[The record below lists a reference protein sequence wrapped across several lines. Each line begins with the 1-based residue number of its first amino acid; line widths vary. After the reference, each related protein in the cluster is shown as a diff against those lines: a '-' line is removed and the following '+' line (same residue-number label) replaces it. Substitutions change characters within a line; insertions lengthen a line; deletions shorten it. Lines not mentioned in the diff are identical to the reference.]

1 MIEKITKS
9 IICYISK
16 DNSFITDQLEEIE
29 YNLKV
34 FLYEIT
40 KIVFEI
46 ILFYIIGYGKEAI
59 TIIFVMVITKPFI
72 GGYHEDSQI
81 KCFIATLIIELLI
94 IILAINNELDLTS
107 KLVLG
112 GINIFCV
119 YHRAPVINDKM
130 PMKKKENIRRNRRIG
145 VFNVLVLTLLTLI
158 FFSARVSSIIMWTIT
173 IQIMLMFNKRIN

>member
-72 GGYHEDSQI
+72 GGYHEDSQ
-81 KCFIATLIIELLI
+81 
-94 IILAINNELDLTS
+94 INNELDLTS

>member
-72 GGYHEDSQI
+72 
-81 KCFIATLIIELLI
+81 
-94 IILAINNELDLTS
+94 
-107 KLVLG
+107 
-112 GINIFCV
+112 
-119 YHRAPVINDKM
+119 
-130 PMKKKENIRRNRRIG
+130 
-145 VFNVLVLTLLTLI
+145 
-158 FFSARVSSIIMWTIT
+158 
-173 IQIMLMFNKRIN
+173 

>member
-1 MIEKITKS
+1 MKYGDKTEK
-9 IICYISK
+9 
-16 DNSFITDQLEEIE
+16 
-29 YNLKV
+29 
-34 FLYEIT
+34 
-40 KIVFEI
+40 
-46 ILFYIIGYGKEAI
+46 
-59 TIIFVMVITKPFI
+59 
-72 GGYHEDSQI
+72 
-81 KCFIATLIIELLI
+81 
-94 IILAINNELDLTS
+94 
-107 KLVLG
+107 G

>member
-107 KLVLG
+107 KLVLV

>member
-46 ILFYIIGYGKEAI
+46 ILFYIIGYGKEAS

-112 GINIFCV
+112 GINI
-119 YHRAPVINDKM
+119 
-130 PMKKKENIRRNRRIG
+130 
-145 VFNVLVLTLLTLI
+145 
-158 FFSARVSSIIMWTIT
+158 S
-173 IQIMLMFNKRIN
+173 